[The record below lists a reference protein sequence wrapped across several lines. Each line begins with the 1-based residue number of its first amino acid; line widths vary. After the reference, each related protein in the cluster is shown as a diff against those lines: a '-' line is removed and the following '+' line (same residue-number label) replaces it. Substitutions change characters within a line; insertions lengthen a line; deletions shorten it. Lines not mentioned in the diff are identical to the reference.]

1 MRIPGFL
8 RVDKLVGWMFTPKH
22 TLESVTQELVS
33 GLESGDIVLDQESAP
48 VQNSQSKGIKIVPI
62 SDNEL
67 KDLDGLLIRAAK
79 DYFKNNLGIKEVY
92 EHIHKGAKAVSAKVP
107 AGNKSEEFLFA
118 LPIFVITN
126 LSGQKELRVYRNQED
141 FSKEVPDNSPEI
153 LRCSYMVAI
162 MCKGMGGD
170 FPEGTE
176 KDVLEHIIDFEKRNG
191 EVPKDY
197 NARKDFEQRVI
208 EERLTSPTYKPNILG
223 LLYPETYYISMNG
236 PQWTKFEGKQ
246 GEEQFATLYFRDG
259 ERGTSG
265 DIVTADGV
273 SFYSAPRSE
282 FEIARQKGDTATIFR
297 SNYLI

>member
-1 MRIPGFL
+1 MLI
-8 RVDKLVGWMFTPKH
+8 
-22 TLESVTQELVS
+22 
-33 GLESGDIVLDQESAP
+33 SAT
-48 VQNSQSKGIKIVPI
+48 
-62 SDNEL
+62 
-67 KDLDGLLIRAAK
+67 K
-79 DYFKNNLGIKEVY
+79 DYFKNNLGIQDVY
-92 EHIHKGAKAVSAKVP
+92 EHIHEGAKAVSAKVP
-107 AGNKSEEFLFA
+107 VGNKSGEFLFA
-118 LPIFVITN
+118 LPIFAITD

-141 FSKEVPDNSPEI
+141 FSKEVSDNSPEI

-162 MCKGMGGD
+162 MCKGMKGD
-170 FPEGTE
+170 FPDDFPS
-176 KDVLEHIIDFEKRNG
+176 DVIDHIKDFEKRNG

-236 PQWTKFEGKQ
+236 PQWTKFEDKQ

-282 FEIARQKGDTATIFR
+282 FERALKQGDTATIFR